1 MDGKTKCLGKGK
13 GRSYPAM
20 SAELRRRLN
29 EIFKNDNLSL
39 HRFLTRNKLRVPAW
53 LSQVLDVAQDVV

>member
-1 MDGKTKCLGKGK
+1 
-13 GRSYPAM
+13 M

-53 LSQVLDVAQDVV
+53 LSLVLDVAQDVV